1 MLFSQSS
8 FYMIE
13 LGNSLSVS
21 HSQGQKGLLV
31 LKGIGLQAEH
41 FLLYHKMLNLRV
53 DEV

>member
-13 LGNSLSVS
+13 LGNSLSLSVY
-21 HSQGQKGLLV
+21 HSQGQKGQLV

-41 FLLYHKMLNLRV
+41 FFSYFIINC
-53 DEV
+53 